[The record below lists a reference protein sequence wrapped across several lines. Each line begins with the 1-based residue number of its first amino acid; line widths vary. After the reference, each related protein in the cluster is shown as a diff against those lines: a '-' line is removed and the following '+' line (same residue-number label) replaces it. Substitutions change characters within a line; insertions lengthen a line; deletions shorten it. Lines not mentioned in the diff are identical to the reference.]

1 LRSETVVYAVKR
13 SWIALS
19 HQYIKECRVQEN
31 EGLGNRVTELEI
43 RCMQLQ
49 HDFDALNGVV
59 LEQQRELL
67 AWRAAFARFETRLQ
81 NLSDPEPPRDPLAE
95 RPPHY

>member
-1 LRSETVVYAVKR
+1 VDQSD
-13 SWIALS
+13 ALA
-19 HQYIKECRVQEN
+19 
-31 EGLGNRVTELEI
+31 NRVTELEI

-49 HDFDALNGVV
+49 QDFDNLNQVV
-59 LEQQRELL
+59 LGQQRELF
-67 AWRAAFARFETRLQ
+67 AWRAAFARFETRLD